1 MGKELFKYDFELAVR
16 KRGGHVIIPPE
27 YTDGCLELYRV
38 KTDNTND
45 FPEKYLVNENMEIWF
60 REISVFDRM
69 RSEFEQNGK
78 EVTMKVRIPRFKG
91 IDSECVC
98 VIEGIQHQVQNA
110 AHVINKNGFMETE
123 LTLIKPERKLRIS

>member
-1 MGKELFKYDFELAVR
+1 M
-16 KRGGHVIIPPE
+16 IIPPE